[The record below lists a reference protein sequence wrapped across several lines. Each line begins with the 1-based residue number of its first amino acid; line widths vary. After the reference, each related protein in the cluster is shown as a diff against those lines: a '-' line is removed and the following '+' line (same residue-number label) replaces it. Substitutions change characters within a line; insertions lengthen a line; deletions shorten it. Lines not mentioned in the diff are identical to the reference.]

1 MPLGAVTP
9 VASNALRNDS
19 LGLDLQSFLRIVLTQ
34 LSYQDPLKPMDN
46 FEFVSQ
52 LAQFTSLEQSR
63 QQAER
68 LDQMLGVQAASQS
81 LSVLGKRVDINT
93 TAGTLSGTVQ
103 SVSYQR
109 DTPELTV
116 LTSDGRTLANIPINQ
131 VIQVR

>member
-1 MPLGAVTP
+1 MALGASTP
-9 VASNALRNDS
+9 VNNTSLNSAS

-63 QQAER
+63 QQSDK
-68 LDQMLGVQAASQS
+68 LDQMLAVQAASQS
-81 LSVLGKRVDINT
+81 LSVLGKTVDLNT
-93 TAGTLSGTVQ
+93 STGVTSGTVQ

-116 LTSDGRTLANIPINQ
+116 QTTDGRTLANIPINQ
-131 VIQVR
+131 VIQIR

>member
-1 MPLGAVTP
+1 MALGAITP
-9 VASNALRNDS
+9 VTTTALRGDS

-52 LAQFTSLEQSR
+52 LAQFTALEQSR
-63 QQAER
+63 QQAEK
-68 LDQMLGVQAASQS
+68 LDQLLSVQAASQS
-81 LSVLGKRVDINT
+81 LSVLGKRVDLNT
-93 TAGTLSGTVQ
+93 STGLTSGTVQ

-116 LTSDGRTLANIPINQ
+116 LTQDGRTLANIPINQ
-131 VIQVR
+131 VIQIR

>member
-1 MPLGAVTP
+1 MALGATTP
-9 VASNALRNDS
+9 VTNTSLNGAS

-63 QQAER
+63 QQSDK
-68 LDQMLGVQAASQS
+68 LDQLLAVQAASQS
-81 LSVLGKRVDINT
+81 LSVLGKTVDLNT
-93 TAGTLSGTVQ
+93 STGVTSGTVQ
-103 SVSYQR
+103 SVSYRR

-116 LTSDGRTLANIPINQ
+116 QTTDGRTLANIPINQ
-131 VIQVR
+131 VIQIR